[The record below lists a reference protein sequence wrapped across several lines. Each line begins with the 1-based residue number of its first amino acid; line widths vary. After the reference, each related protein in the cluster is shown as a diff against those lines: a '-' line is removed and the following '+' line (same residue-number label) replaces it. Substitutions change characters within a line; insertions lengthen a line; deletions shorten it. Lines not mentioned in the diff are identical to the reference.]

1 LGDSGYQGIQKIFA
15 NAFTPGKRRKGN
27 LSQRKKKNITVI

>member
-15 NAFTPGKRRKGN
+15 NAFTPGKRKKVNPLQR
-27 LSQRKKKNITVI
+27 RKKNTTVI